1 MINFTKFLP
10 ANKKNSPGGNPPKKK
25 KVDKGCPFYAYQQL
39 QTFRN
44 HVLVREDLISI
55 GKCIVTPETQ
65 GELKFIKLPIISEI

>member
-1 MINFTKFLP
+1 MKFFP
-10 ANKKNSPGGNPPKKK
+10 ANKKNSKGGNPQKKK

-55 GKCIVTPETQ
+55 GKCM
-65 GELKFIKLPIISEI
+65 

>member
-1 MINFTKFLP
+1 MKFFP
-10 ANKKNSPGGNPPKKK
+10 ADKKNSKGGNPQKKK

-55 GKCIVTPETQ
+55 GIKMHISTPEPQ
-65 GELKFIKLPIISEI
+65 GGIKIY

>member
-1 MINFTKFLP
+1 MINFAKFFL
-10 ANKKNSPGGNPPKKK
+10 ANKKNSTGGNPPKKK

-55 GKCIVTPETQ
+55 GN
-65 GELKFIKLPIISEI
+65 